1 MRFRERK
8 NHFEIWEPVVNAE
21 RTKVRCLI
29 RWHPQGMKVP
39 DNVSAL
45 LNENE
50 LKALYAWMT
59 HRFKVPEGFGG
70 KGYTV
75 DQYVEI
81 LTCLSQEI
89 RLGHLNGADLQR
101 TFVPTQAVNR
111 AFGLRG
117 VRVPRRKGMP
127 RGVRSG
133 IPVSENHPS

>member
-50 LKALYAWMT
+50 LKALYTWMT

-70 KGYTV
+70 KEQMGELGLKSEEE
-75 DQYVEI
+75 DDGNEQ
-81 LTCLSQEI
+81 LSQ
-89 RLGHLNGADLQR
+89 
-101 TFVPTQAVNR
+101 
-111 AFGLRG
+111 
-117 VRVPRRKGMP
+117 
-127 RGVRSG
+127 
-133 IPVSENHPS
+133 